1 MGDGDTLANGDA
13 HGLLL
18 QVEFMCAEM
27 MLLETFSVLFHAK
40 YSMHASRWN
49 YLEIRNVQAS
59 TL

>member
-18 QVEFMCAEM
+18 QVEFMCAKM

-40 YSMHASRWN
+40 YSMHASR
-49 YLEIRNVQAS
+49 
-59 TL
+59 